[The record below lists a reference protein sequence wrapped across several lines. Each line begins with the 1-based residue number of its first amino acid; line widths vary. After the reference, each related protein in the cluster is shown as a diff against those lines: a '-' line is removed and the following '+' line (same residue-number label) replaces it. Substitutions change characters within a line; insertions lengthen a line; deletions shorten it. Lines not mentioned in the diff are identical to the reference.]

1 MRVDGSSFGDEQSTR
16 GTRPLSVIL
25 ESEVAVNVILVR
37 PKPCH
42 WTKND
47 TMLEVHPTDANRLEE
62 FRQGHLER
70 GGCREAAAEGKLRG
84 AWKRFPMGQD
94 LLESLYVDD

>member
-1 MRVDGSSFGDEQSTR
+1 MRVDGGSFGDEQSTR

-25 ESEVAVNVILVR
+25 ESEIAVNVILVR

-70 GGCREAAAEGKLRG
+70 GGRREAAAEGSLGELGKG
-84 AWKRFPMGQD
+84 FPWAKIVWR
-94 LLESLYVDD
+94 LYT